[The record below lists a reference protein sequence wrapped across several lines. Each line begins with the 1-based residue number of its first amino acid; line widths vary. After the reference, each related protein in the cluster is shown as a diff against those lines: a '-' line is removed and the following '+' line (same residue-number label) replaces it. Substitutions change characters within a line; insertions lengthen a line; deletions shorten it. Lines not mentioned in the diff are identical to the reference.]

1 MGPYT
6 GIDILLDSH
15 LSFHAI
21 RNGLAP
27 KLGSLVSVIEEE
39 MDYALGREVPS
50 CKGLRSNTKHQLDKM
65 ESNFTARL
73 DGLRPEPSSAGHSL
87 CNYNS
92 PFRRTVI
99 VPR

>member
-27 KLGSLVSVIEEE
+27 KLGSLVPIMEEE
-39 MDYALGREVPS
+39 MDHTLEREIPVCKVCKVVP
-50 CKGLRSNTKHQLDKM
+50 
-65 ESNFTARL
+65 A
-73 DGLRPEPSSAGHSL
+73 
-87 CNYNS
+87 
-92 PFRRTVI
+92 
-99 VPR
+99 

>member
-27 KLGSLVSVIEEE
+27 KLGSLIPIIEEE
-39 MDYALGREVPS
+39 MDFALGREI
-50 CKGLRSNTKHQLDKM
+50 
-65 ESNFTARL
+65 
-73 DGLRPEPSSAGHSL
+73 PSSKGVL
-87 CNYNS
+87 IGPNR
-92 PFRRTVI
+92 PF
-99 VPR
+99 

>member
-27 KLGSLVSVIEEE
+27 KLESLVPIIEEE
-39 MDYALGREVPS
+39 MDHALEREIPAS
-50 CKGLRSNTKHQLDKM
+50 KGLQSGTLTSSIGRS
-65 ESNFTARL
+65 
-73 DGLRPEPSSAGHSL
+73 
-87 CNYNS
+87 
-92 PFRRTVI
+92 
-99 VPR
+99 

>member
-27 KLGSLVSVIEEE
+27 KLGSLVPIIEEE
-39 MDYALGREVPS
+39 MDHALEREIPVS
-50 CKGLRSNTKHQLDKM
+50 KGLQSGTHISLIGRS
-65 ESNFTARL
+65 
-73 DGLRPEPSSAGHSL
+73 
-87 CNYNS
+87 
-92 PFRRTVI
+92 
-99 VPR
+99 

>member
-27 KLGSLVSVIEEE
+27 KLGSLVPIMEEE
-39 MDYALGREVPS
+39 MDHALEREIPV
-50 CKGLRSNTKHQLDKM
+50 CKGLQGGTRTSLIGRS
-65 ESNFTARL
+65 
-73 DGLRPEPSSAGHSL
+73 
-87 CNYNS
+87 
-92 PFRRTVI
+92 
-99 VPR
+99 